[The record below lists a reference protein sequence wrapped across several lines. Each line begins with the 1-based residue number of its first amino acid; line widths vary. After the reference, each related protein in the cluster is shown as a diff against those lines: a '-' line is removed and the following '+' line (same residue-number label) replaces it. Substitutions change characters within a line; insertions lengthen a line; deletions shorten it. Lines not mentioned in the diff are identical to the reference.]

1 MRHGGTRTALKLTAL
16 VALTIAA
23 VLWPRPG
30 PADAS
35 GAVAVAAGGVNTCVL
50 SADGGVKCWG
60 ENTVGQVGDGTVS
73 PGRLTPVDV
82 VGLESEVTAVTTT
95 SRSCALTTDGAL
107 KCWGDNGYGQLGDG
121 TTTNRST
128 PVDVCQDYDDDAQ
141 KCRDQLTDVA
151 SIAVGSSLHTC
162 ALTSSGGVKC
172 WGRNEWGQLGDG
184 TLGDGDPVTL
194 DNIRTT
200 PVDVCQDY
208 DEVAGECTELLSG
221 VAAVATGGNYTCAVM
236 ADSTAR
242 CWGSNVAG
250 QLGDGAGGGNL
261 LDPSVHP
268 TPVDVCQ
275 EYDEAAQRCT
285 ELLTGVVAIAPASL
299 HTCALAT
306 AGGIKCWGGSFRG
319 RLGDGLVCGAEL
331 PFHCLTP
338 VDVVGL
344 ESGATAVTTGGSY
357 TCALTTAGGVKCWED
372 NLSPGQIGDGGR
384 CGLVCPTPV
393 DVCADAACTGAL
405 SEVAGIAAG
414 SRHTCALTTA
424 GGVKCWGW
432 NNFGQLGDGTRTDR
446 NTPVNVVGL
455 EPKPTPMP
463 TATQT
468 PAAPA
473 GSPTAIVATPSPPA
487 VSPTELISVVLPVI
501 LPQTGTAGPSG
512 GGAPP
517 WVAAVAAGAVALGAA
532 AWYAR
537 RCFSR
542 G

>member
-1 MRHGGTRTALKLTAL
+1 MRHGGIPTALKLAAL

-30 PADAS
+30 PAQAE
-35 GAVAVAAGGVNTCVL
+35 GVVVLAVGGVNTCVL

-82 VGLESEVTAVTTT
+82 VGLEGEVAAVTTG
-95 SRSCALTTDGAL
+95 SRSCALTTEGAL
-107 KCWGDNGYGQLGDG
+107 KCWGANSYGQLGDG

-128 PVDVCQDYDDDAQ
+128 PVDVCQDYDQVAGE
-141 KCRDQLTDVA
+141 CRELLSGVA
-151 SIAVGSSLHTC
+151 AIAVGSSLHTC
-162 ALTSSGGVKC
+162 ALTSAGGVKC
-172 WGRNEWGQLGDG
+172 WGRNEYGQLGDG
-184 TLGDGDPVTL
+184 TLGDDDPETL
-194 DNIRTT
+194 DNIRLT

-208 DEVAGECTELLSG
+208 DEVAEECTELLSG
-221 VAAVATGGNYTCAVM
+221 VAAVAAGGNYTCAVM

-242 CWGSNVAG
+242 CWGVNVAG
-250 QLGDGAGGGNL
+250 KLGDGAGGGDL
-261 LDPSVHP
+261 LDPSILP

-275 EYDEAAQRCT
+275 EYDEAAERCT
-285 ELLTGVVAIAPASL
+285 ELLTGVAAIAPASL
-299 HTCALAT
+299 HTCALT
-306 AGGIKCWGGSFRG
+306 TVGGIKCWGGSFAG

-344 ESGATAVTTGGSY
+344 ESGAAAVTAGGSY
-357 TCALTTAGGVKCWED
+357 TCALTTAGGVKCWGW
-372 NLSPGQIGDGGR
+372 NLNHGSIGDGRR

-405 SEVAGIAAG
+405 SGVTAIGAG

-424 GGVKCWGW
+424 GTVKCWGW

-446 NTPVNVVGL
+446 STPVDVAGL
-455 EPKPTPMP
+455 EPKAAPTP

-468 PAAPA
+468 PAVPA
-473 GSPTAIVATPSPPA
+473 GTPTATEAAPSPPA
-487 VSPTELISVVLPVI
+487 PSPTELISVVLPVM

-512 GGAPP
+512 
-517 WVAAVAAGAVALGAA
+517 AGAAPWMAGALAGAGA
-532 AWYAR
+532 MAVGYAAR
-537 RCFSR
+537 RIR
-542 G
+542 